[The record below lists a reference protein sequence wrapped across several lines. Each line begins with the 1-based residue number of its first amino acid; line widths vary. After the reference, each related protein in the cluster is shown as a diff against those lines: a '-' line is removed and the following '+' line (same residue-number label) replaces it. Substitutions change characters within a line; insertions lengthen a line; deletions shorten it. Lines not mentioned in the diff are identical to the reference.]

1 MKKINKKKKKTKKRE
16 GKTGFA
22 ISEDLYHEKKG
33 TNLNDKEKNN
43 VEEINLDDDEDDTI
57 EKELKKYTND
67 LRKLEEYDSSS
78 TESSNSESSDSSTD
92 SSDSEKEVEE
102 VSMSKA
108 REHML
113 KKLRNGL
120 KKRYIHD

>member
-1 MKKINKKKKKTKKRE
+1 M
-16 GKTGFA
+16 
-22 ISEDLYHEKKG
+22 YHEKRG

-57 EKELKKYTND
+57 EKELKKKYTND

-78 TESSNSESSDSSTD
+78 TESSDSESSDSSTD

-108 REHML
+108 RDHML

-120 KKRYIHD
+120 KKRYIND